1 MLELKKVSKFY
12 NTDGNITTGILKVDL
27 NLKIGEFVVIT
38 GESGSGKTTLLNVI
52 SGLDSYEEGEMLING
67 KETSSY
73 TKVEFEEYRRKFI
86 ANIFQDF
93 NLINSYT
100 VYQNVELMLLING
113 YKEKLIKKR
122 ALEIIDKVGLTS
134 FKNTKVSKLSG
145 GQKQRVAI
153 ARAIVKDTPIIVAD
167 EPTGNLDSNS
177 AKNVIEILKNVA
189 KDKLVIIVTHNLEQ
203 FEKYASRII
212 KMHDGEI
219 IENREIKNIENNIKV
234 RELNNKKM
242 KLKNIIKIGIRNAF
256 NIKSKFILL
265 FFVFFVVSITLF
277 FEYSNF
283 KFAEY
288 QETLDGNSMYFKDL
302 SENRILIKKKDK
314 TYFSQEDYKKIKEIS
329 NIDYIVENDLFLDC
343 NVKLGRSSVY
353 GEINFN
359 CSIQDIDY
367 FKEKIDLGR
376 MPKSDDE
383 IILQTSKINQNIK
396 NSLDQILDNRFS
408 IENETTNDILK
419 NLKVVGIVFNEKIDE
434 YDSKIYISNLKIK
447 ELTSFI
453 NRIYSKTTILKNNTN
468 SNAVIFPSE
477 NVEKGNA
484 VVNESFGENLVG
496 ENLTINVNNIYCEK
510 QLDLTINNIFT
521 INNFQN
527 YTGYSNYQLY
537 TFGIF
542 INNEDYENLY
552 NLSNYQSSVFVKD
565 INNIDKTILELTN
578 IGIDTKKIEDFKV
591 DEIKLEEQILK
602 ITKIIV
608 TIVLIFIL
616 FLISYLV
623 IRIVMKS
630 RNSYYAILR
639 TLGANDKLERKILFT
654 ELFLVS
660 NLAYLI
666 TFLIINLLKTKFV
679 MIEYI
684 NNLVKFIGLKE
695 YILVYAVIFF
705 IVIIVSIKIQRNIFK
720 KTIISTFY
728 EEEM

>member
-1 MLELKKVSKFY
+1 MDIEFNSLEELYNRLRPALLTKLSDLKANGY
-12 NTDGNITTGILKVDL
+12 GY
-27 NLKIGEFVVIT
+27 LKIEDIWNY
-38 GESGSGKTTLLNVI
+38 L
-52 SGLDSYEEGEMLING
+52 
-67 KETSSY
+67 KENKWKSSH
-73 TKVEFEEYRRKFI
+73 
-86 ANIFQDF
+86 D
-93 NLINSYT
+93 
-100 VYQNVELMLLING
+100 LMLSDMVSDILNSDNALI
-113 YKEKLIKKR
+113 
-122 ALEIIDKVGLTS
+122 D
-134 FKNTKVSKLSG
+134 
-145 GQKQRVAI
+145 
-153 ARAIVKDTPIIVAD
+153 
-167 EPTGNLDSNS
+167 
-177 AKNVIEILKNVA
+177 
-189 KDKLVIIVTHNLEQ
+189 
-203 FEKYASRII
+203 
-212 KMHDGEI
+212 
-219 IENREIKNIENNIKV
+219 
-234 RELNNKKM
+234 
-242 KLKNIIKIGIRNAF
+242 
-256 NIKSKFILL
+256 
-265 FFVFFVVSITLF
+265 
-277 FEYSNF
+277 
-283 KFAEY
+283 
-288 QETLDGNSMYFKDL
+288 
-302 SENRILIKKKDK
+302 
-314 TYFSQEDYKKIKEIS
+314 
-329 NIDYIVENDLFLDC
+329 
-343 NVKLGRSSVY
+343 
-353 GEINFN
+353 
-359 CSIQDIDY
+359 DY

-376 MPKSDDE
+376 MPKTDDE

>member
-242 KLKNIIKIGIRNAF
+242 KLKNIIKIGIRNTF

-376 MPKSDDE
+376 MPKTDDE